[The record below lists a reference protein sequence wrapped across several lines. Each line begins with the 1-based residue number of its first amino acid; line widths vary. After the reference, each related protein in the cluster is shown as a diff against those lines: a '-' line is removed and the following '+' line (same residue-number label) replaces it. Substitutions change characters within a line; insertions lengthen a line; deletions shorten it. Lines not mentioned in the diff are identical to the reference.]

1 MPFKSLLIALM
12 LCIPGALLAQT
23 EIYTIYL
30 KNGTTYKGT
39 LVEKIPGETI
49 TIRTAENEV
58 LKLSYDDI
66 QRTTNTAAEEQAKAA
81 KPDSSGTYSYK
92 KRGYIAHLEG
102 SFLLGFGSVS
112 GIGQQNEDRGFGLR
126 WVNGYQFSETM
137 AIGFGLG
144 VEKYL
149 EALLIPMTLDIRAT
163 LIKGKTSPTINVN
176 AGYAPN
182 SKGFNE
188 GGGFVFNPSIG
199 IKSYV
204 SHKTAFIFNIGFKA
218 QQDQYSYYAGG
229 NFVTKQKG
237 SAMFKFVN
245 FSLGL
250 SF

>member
-49 TIRTAENEV
+49 TIRTAENEM

-66 QRTTNTAAEEQAKAA
+66 QRTTNSTDQQKLKEK
-81 KPDSSGTYSYK
+81 DSTGTYIYK
-92 KRGYIAHLEG
+92 KRGFISHLEG
-102 SFLLGFGSVS
+102 SFLLGVGSVS

-144 VEKYL
+144 VEKYID
-149 EALLIPMTLDIRAT
+149 ALLIPVTLDIRAT
-163 LIKGKTSPTINVN
+163 LRKGKTSPTINVN
-176 AGYAPN
+176 AGYAPDVSN
-182 SKGFNE
+182 PNG
-188 GGGFVFNPSIG
+188 GGGFLFNPSIG

-204 SHKTAFIFNIGFKA
+204 SRKTAFLFNVGFRV
-218 QQDQYSYYAGG
+218 QQDQYTYYAGG
-229 NFVTKQKG
+229 NFMNKQKG
-237 SAMFKFVN
+237 TALFKFIN
-245 FSLGL
+245 FSVGL